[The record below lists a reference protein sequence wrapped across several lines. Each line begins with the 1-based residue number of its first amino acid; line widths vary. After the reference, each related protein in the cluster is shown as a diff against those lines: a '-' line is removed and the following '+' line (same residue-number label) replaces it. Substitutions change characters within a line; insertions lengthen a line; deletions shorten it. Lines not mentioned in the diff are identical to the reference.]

1 MRRAGRNLA
10 RAGPRVGLFLA
21 LLLTPALASAERRFA
36 LVAGNDTGGSD
47 TRPLLFASE
56 DARRFHAVLTQL
68 GGVAPADADLLVN
81 RHADE
86 FLRSLAAL
94 ESRIADAQRHGE
106 HTLLI
111 IYYSGHAK
119 DGDLRLGDS
128 RLSFSTLKAR
138 LAAAPADIRVGIF
151 DSCHSG
157 IITRGKGARRA
168 PAFEIEAT
176 GSQETRGLVLLSSAS
191 ADEEA
196 QESDEIGGSYFSQ
209 YLVSGLR
216 GDADRSRDRRV
227 TLSEAYAYAYA
238 RTVADTAE
246 SAAGAQHPTFSF
258 DLKGNADLVLTDL
271 TSQREGLYVPASA
284 PAGTYYFIDAS
295 GFIAAEVVKP
305 ADADRQIALPPGRY
319 RVRRRLADRLR
330 IGEIRVAE
338 GELHTLD
345 ESRLRDAAFSD
356 DPIKGSRQDSGI
368 RLSLSVDAT
377 YQAFFDAPTRDSLFP
392 PTGLLSAELQVHNF
406 FRRGWMWALDVAGG
420 SVGGQVTRLDT
431 PMPFRFS
438 EFTAGM
444 SLAVEWSLWGNRLV
458 PYAGLRLAYLL
469 LGRKF
474 QDRTIPDQYF
484 STFSPG
490 LVAGVRYRLWGGF
503 AALVRARTHY
513 LLYNVDTDRS
523 LGYWEFSGGL
533 SYDF

>member
-1 MRRAGRNLA
+1 MSRAGRYLT
-10 RAGPRVGLFLA
+10 RAGPA
-21 LLLTPALASAERRFA
+21 LLLALMLTPAFASTQRRFA
-36 LVAGNDTGGSD
+36 LVAGNDTGGPD
-47 TRPLLFASE
+47 TRPLLFAAQ
-56 DARRFHAVLTQL
+56 DARRVHAVLTEL
-68 GGVAPADADLLVN
+68 GGVAPADAELLVN
-81 RHADE
+81 QNADQ
-86 FLRSLAAL
+86 FLYSLDSL
-94 ESRIADAQRHGE
+94 ESRIVEAQRRGE
-106 HTLLI
+106 GTILI
-111 IYYSGHAK
+111 VYYSGHAK

-128 RLSFSTLKAR
+128 RLSFTALKTR
-138 LAAAPADIRVGIF
+138 LTAAPADIRVGIF

-216 GDADRSRDRRV
+216 GDADLSRDRRV

-271 TSQREGLYVPASA
+271 TNRREGLYVPASA

-295 GFIAAEVVKP
+295 GSIAAEVVKP
-305 ADADRQIALPPGRY
+305 ADADRQIALPAGRY
-319 RVRRRLADRLR
+319 HVRRRLADRLR
-330 IGEIRVAE
+330 IGEIRVSE
-338 GELHTLD
+338 GQLQTLD
-345 ESRLRDAAFSD
+345 ESQLRDARFSD
-356 DPIKGSRQDSGI
+356 DPVKGSSRDSGVRI
-368 RLSLSVDAT
+368 NLNLGAT
-377 YQAFFDAPTRDSLFP
+377 WQSFFDAPTRDGLFP
-392 PTGLLSAELQVHNF
+392 PTGLLSAELQVRNF
-406 FRRGWMWALDVAGG
+406 FRRTWLVAFDVAAG
-420 SVGGQVTRLDT
+420 SANGQVTPLGT
-431 PMPFRFS
+431 PLPFRFS
-438 EFTAGM
+438 ELTAGM
-444 SLAVEWSLWGNRLV
+444 TLATEWPLWNYRLA
-458 PYAGLRLAYLL
+458 PYVGLRLAYLL

-474 QDRTIPDQYF
+474 EDQTIPNQYF

-490 LVAGVRYRLWGGF
+490 LVAGLRCRFWGGLG
-503 AALVRARTHY
+503 AQVRGRAHY
-513 LLYNVDTDRS
+513 LLYNVDENRS
-523 LGYWEFSGGL
+523 LGYWELSAGV